1 MRTFKARS
9 IYLICILSILLGAFS
24 VFAAEG
30 SVESLLPEGY
40 VKEEVFRP
48 GIGSSIGSVAAA
60 KGDAVIIHDGESTG
74 YQAVKG
80 FSLYKGDT
88 VVTMGDGRIKLNLK
102 DGSVLTLL
110 ADTHLKLTESVYDG
124 DKKSRSSF
132 LRLGMGKARFVISKL
147 LNMKHSEVEI
157 ETTTMVC
164 GVRGSDFVII
174 VAPGISEVTTFEDT
188 SLEVLSTV
196 IPDPVPIELSSYQRL
211 TVEAGKIPGE
221 PVGIT
226 PEEAEAMKEEFR
238 LAFGEEEE
246 EEGEEVAG
254 DAAGG
259 EAGEGIGV
267 LVPAG
272 ELVYPEGAFVPD
284 DLEGLAEMDIFDQLQ
299 AFDDFQGIQDELLEM
314 EEIISEQEVIEELPG
329 FPEMPE

>member
-9 IYLICILSILLGAFS
+9 IYITGVLFMLLGAFS

-40 VKEEVFRP
+40 VKEEVFKP
-48 GIGSSIGSVAAA
+48 GIGASIGSVAAA
-60 KGDAVIIHDGESTG
+60 QGEAVIIHDGESRG
-74 YQAVKG
+74 YQAAKG
-80 FSLYKGDT
+80 LSLYKGDT

-110 ADTHLKLTESVYDG
+110 SDTHLKLTESVYDSG
-124 DKKSRSSF
+124 KKSRFAF
-132 LRLGMGKARFVISKL
+132 LRLGLGKARFVISKL
-147 LNMKHSEVEI
+147 MDMKRSEVEI

-164 GVRGSDFVII
+164 GLRGSDFVII
-174 VAPGISEVTTFEDT
+174 VGPEISEVTTFEDT

-196 IPDPVPIELSSYQRL
+196 IPDPVPIELASYQRL
-211 TVEAGKIPGE
+211 AVEVGKIPGE

-246 EEGEEVAG
+246 EEGEEVTG
-254 DAAGG
+254 DTAGG

-272 ELVYPEGAFVPD
+272 ELVYPEEAVAPE

-299 AFDDFQGIQDELLEM
+299 AYDDLQGIQDELLEI

-329 FPEMPE
+329 FPGMPE